1 MGYSGMKARTSWPK
15 ALTLRTN
22 APATSASP
30 PVFAYGTISE
40 LNIHSF
46 NADIAAV

>member
-1 MGYSGMKARTSWPK
+1 MKARTSWPK
-15 ALTLRTN
+15 ALRLRTS

-30 PVFAYGTISE
+30 PVFANGTISE

-46 NADIAAV
+46 NAVMTAV